1 METLETEA
9 RETLELFSRYE
20 IAEEKTLQYIGEMIE
35 AKIRDRNT
43 DTADAITYLLVARK
57 LNVPNLEN
65 IATAFY
71 YSHDKAYLI
80 DLMIEVLL
88 RNQTISIKTL

>member
-1 METLETEA
+1 MNTLETEA
-9 RETLELFSRYE
+9 RETLALFSRYE
-20 IAEEKTLQYIGEMIE
+20 IAEKKTLENIGQMIE
-35 AKIRDRNT
+35 AKIRDKNT

-57 LNVPNLEN
+57 LNVPNLED

-80 DLMIEVLL
+80 DFMTEVLL
-88 RNQTISIKTL
+88 RDQTITIKN